1 MKHIALLLVLASV
14 CTSSVAQT
22 VDQRRALRPRRLSV
36 WTRAEPPK
44 RWNKSSEA
52 IFAADA
58 FLLLGDKP
66 VPVVP
71 LPPVPPKP
79 APVPPFDR
87 SAVMKQLEKAQ
98 DDLVAVLADEKRFS
112 TQQKDFEKS
121 IKVLFDNAEALVTN
135 DSEYKEDDT
144 YIEIAKALRDAADVM
159 PTTLKTD
166 GFGGMGGAVG
176 RLKKACNECHAKYR
190 L

>member
-1 MKHIALLLVLASV
+1 
-14 CTSSVAQT
+14 
-22 VDQRRALRPRRLSV
+22 
-36 WTRAEPPK
+36 
-44 RWNKSSEA
+44 
-52 IFAADA
+52 
-58 FLLLGDKP
+58 
-66 VPVVP
+66 
-71 LPPVPPKP
+71 
-79 APVPPFDR
+79 VPPFDR